1 GLETDTTLADFAADR
16 RAPTPTAAAEMAVP
30 VRLDLLAQ
38 VMEDGQRIA
47 SAVSRRLADHRRN
60 LDATARALP
69 NPARMLQ
76 EQAQRLDDW
85 TERLGHSLGGG
96 LERRRA
102 RLANAAAGLTRP
114 DKIIQME
121 VGRLASEV
129 RALKT
134 AGRAAVDRAR
144 GRLTQASALLE
155 SYSYQRVLD
164 RGFALVT
171 DPAGAP
177 VTSAKTLKTG
187 DRLDLRLRDGTR
199 PVVVA
204 GGAPPAKTATSAPGE
219 DTSAKPKTNK
229 PGDDRQGRLL

>member
-1 GLETDTTLADFAADR
+1 
-16 RAPTPTAAAEMAVP
+16 M
-30 VRLDLLAQ
+30 
-38 VMEDGQRIA
+38 
-47 SAVSRRLADHRRN
+47 
-60 LDATARALP
+60 
-69 NPARMLQ
+69 Q

-85 TERLGHSLGGG
+85 TDRLGHSLGSG

-114 DKIIQME
+114 DKIIEME
-121 VGRLASEV
+121 ARRLSSEA

-144 GRLTQASALLE
+144 GRLGQASALLE

-177 VTSAKTLKTG
+177 VTSAKILKTG

-204 GGAPPAKTATSAPGE
+204 GGAAPAKTATSEPDE
-219 DTSAKPKTNK
+219 DTPAKPKTNK

>member
-1 GLETDTTLADFAADR
+1 
-16 RAPTPTAAAEMAVP
+16 AAEMAVP

-38 VMEDGQRIA
+38 VLEDGRRIA
-47 SAVSRRLADHRRN
+47 SAVSRRLADHRRH

-69 NPARMLQ
+69 NPARRLQ

-85 TERLGHSLGGG
+85 ADRLGHSLGSG

-102 RLANAAAGLTRP
+102 RLTGAAAGLTRP
-114 DKIIQME
+114 DKIIEME
-121 VGRLASEV
+121 ARRLASEA

-144 GRLTQASALLE
+144 GRLGQASALLE

-177 VTSAKTLKTG
+177 VTSAVKLKTG

-199 PVVVA
+199 PVTVT
-204 GGAPPAKTATSAPGE
+204 GGSAPARAAS
-219 DTSAKPKTNK
+219 DNPDKPKTNK
-229 PGDDRQGRLL
+229 PGNDRQGRLL